1 VRMFGQSVGEQLK
14 EFKKE
19 IPVRKTKLMLF
30 WRMTFLNLKRKYTN
44 TLMYLSDKMIYGNVK
59 SMEHYREL
67 MGNLEALN
75 HVDQELKNL
84 LEKQEQRNE

>member
-1 VRMFGQSVGEQLK
+1 MIEIHTTSLVYQITRERRQSV
-14 EFKKE
+14 
-19 IPVRKTKLMLF
+19 I
-30 WRMTFLNLKRKYTN
+30 
-44 TLMYLSDKMIYGNVK
+44 DAMIYGNVK